1 MNMRSVLDISAYLVV
16 GPENTKGRQV
26 KDIVKAAL
34 DGGFTCVQLRSKVA
48 SAREMISLCKETAQV
63 IAESGKS
70 DSVVLLVDDRLDVVL
85 AAREAGIKVDGIHV
99 GQSDIPVEVCR
110 RYLGKDSVVG
120 LSARTEELLDYV
132 AHYDT
137 RYIDYFGAGPLHET
151 PSKRD
156 CGRLPDGTVITR
168 GLDELKTLHEIS
180 PVPVV
185 VGGGVKARD
194 LKALKATGVDGFF
207 VISAVAGAADPLAA
221 ARDMTGL
228 WKGRKSAD

>member
-85 AAREAGIKVDGIHV
+85 AARAAGIKVDGIHV
-99 GQSDIPVEVCR
+99 GRVISPWRYAADIWGR
-110 RYLGKDSVVG
+110 IR
-120 LSARTEELLDYV
+120 LSA
-132 AHYDT
+132 
-137 RYIDYFGAGPLHET
+137 F
-151 PSKRD
+151 
-156 CGRLPDGTVITR
+156 LPEQRSCWI
-168 GLDELKTLHEIS
+168 
-180 PVPVV
+180 
-185 VGGGVKARD
+185 
-194 LKALKATGVDGFF
+194 
-207 VISAVAGAADPLAA
+207 
-221 ARDMTGL
+221 M
-228 WKGRKSAD
+228 